1 MIGIKENYPV
11 DNALCVFRCVFRH
24 EKLFFLGYIHNA
36 RIKTY
41 GKPLTLPISETMQYQ
56 YVLNKD
62 GGFIFINQST

>member
-1 MIGIKENYPV
+1 MIDIKENYPV
-11 DNALCVFRCVFRH
+11 DSALCVFRH
-24 EKLFFLGYIHNA
+24 ENLFFLGYIHNA

-41 GKPLTLPISETMQYQ
+41 GKPRTLPVSETMQYQ